1 LTLPLRK
8 IKFTEQK
15 TFFLADSENAST
27 RFQSS
32 PIMTRILFPVSE
44 AYPLMKTG
52 GLGDVA
58 GSLPPALAELGADV
72 RVLMP
77 AYHDTLLRVGK
88 PRERIRFQIPEHD
101 AVVSLRQ
108 TELPG
113 SKVKVWLLDFP
124 PAFDRPGNPYHD
136 EHGNPW
142 PDNPYRFALLSRAAA
157 IIARGDAGMK
167 WRADLVH
174 CHDWQTALTVP
185 LLAQS
190 PRRPATIFTIHNL
203 AYQGLYP
210 QDVFDKLH
218 LPDSLWS
225 VDALEFYGQMS
236 FIKGGIAFADR
247 VTTVSPRYAQEI
259 QTPEFGHGLDGLL
272 RHRAADLIG
281 ILNGIDDTV
290 WDPKN
295 DPHLRRHYDLHS
307 FARKQGNKTLLQR
320 EFGLPEDVEV
330 LLIGLVGRLAE
341 QKGIDL
347 VLDALPESLD
357 RRWQLVVLGT
367 GDPGYEARLREFAA
381 RHRKRVAVHIGYDEG
396 LAHRIEAGAD
406 LFLMPSR
413 FEPCGLNQMYSLRYG
428 TVPLVHRVGGLAD
441 TVVDTDEAS
450 LAAGAANGFVFDQA
464 SAPALADALDRALDL
479 YADRKTWRKIA
490 LRGMKQSF
498 SWRTSAEQYMHQYRT
513 LVKGHGRH

>member
-1 LTLPLRK
+1 LPLRE
-8 IKFTEQK
+8 IKFTDQK
-15 TFFLADSENAST
+15 TFFLANRENAST
-27 RFQSS
+27 RLQSF

-72 RVLMP
+72 RILMP
-77 AYHDTLLRVGK
+77 AYHDTLQRVGK
-88 PRERIRFQIPEHD
+88 TRDRIHFQIPEHD
-101 AVVSLRQ
+101 AMVSLRQ

-113 SKVKVWLLDFP
+113 TKVKVWLLDFP

-157 IIARGDAGMK
+157 IIARGGAGMK

-174 CHDWQTALTVP
+174 CHDWQTALTIA

-190 PRRPATIFTIHNL
+190 PRRPATMFTIHNL

-210 QDVFDKLH
+210 RDVFDMLH
-218 LPDSLWS
+218 LPDSLWNA
-225 VDALEFYGQMS
+225 DALEFYGQMS

-281 ILNGIDDTV
+281 ILNGIDEDT
-290 WDPKN
+290 WDPKT
-295 DPHLRRHYDLHS
+295 DPYLRRHYDLHS
-307 FARKQGNKTLLQR
+307 FARKRGNKTLLQQ
-320 EFGLPEDVEV
+320 EFGLPEDEEV
-330 LLIGLVGRLAE
+330 PLIGLVGRLAQ

-347 VLDALPESLD
+347 VLDALPRILK

-367 GDPGYEARLREFAA
+367 GDAGYEARLRDFSA
-381 RHRKRVAVHIGYDEG
+381 RHGERVAVRIGYDEG
-396 LAHRIEAGAD
+396 LAHRVEAGAD

-441 TVVDTDEAS
+441 TVVDTDESS
-450 LAAGAANGFVFDQA
+450 LAAGKATGFVFDEA
-464 SAPALADALDRALDL
+464 SATALVAALVAALDR
-479 YADRKTWRKIA
+479 YKDRKTWRKIA
-490 LRGMKQSF
+490 LCGMKQSF
-498 SWRTSAEQYMHQYRT
+498 SWRTSAEQYMHQFRT
-513 LVKGHGRH
+513 LVKGQGRR